1 MLCYHMSETK
11 LMVFKV
17 KDHYYKKAKE
27 NNYLARSIYK
37 LEEID
42 QRYRILKS
50 GDLVFD
56 LGYYPGSW
64 IQYTAKKIGK
74 KGLTIGIDIQDINN
88 KLSSLENVRL
98 FKRDIFDLTSPADL
112 EIGRPADVVLSDMA
126 PNTTGIRSVDQ
137 ARSLNIVE
145 QVFAILPLLLRP
157 GGNFVIKIF
166 ESADAQNFIK
176 GQRKSFEKLTAL
188 RPKST
193 RSISKEFFLIG
204 LNYVSK

>member
-1 MLCYHMSETK
+1 
-11 LMVFKV
+11 MVFKV

-42 QRYRILKS
+42 QRYHILKS

-64 IQYTAKKIGK
+64 IQYTSKKIGK
-74 KGLTIGIDIQDINN
+74 KGLVVGIDIQEVNF

-98 FKRDIFDLTSPADL
+98 FKKDIFDLKSVEQLSVDK
-112 EIGRPADVVLSDMA
+112 PADVVLSDMA

-145 QVFAILPLLLRP
+145 EVFTLLPLLLKP
-157 GGNFVIKIF
+157 GGNFVIKVF
-166 ESADAQNFIK
+166 DSSDAQLFLK
-176 GQRKSFEKLTAL
+176 AQKKSFEKLTAL
-188 RPKST
+188 KPKST
-193 RSISKEFFLIG
+193 RSISKEFFAIG